1 MFYMVGTIL
10 VRLRSISKPF
20 QGLVVVFDTALSDAE
35 SFVCVCRPRIE
46 QWQVGKGQTVLGSVI
61 EEQVR
66 IHISKNTFDTRA
78 ILRLQVI
85 CNL

>member
-1 MFYMVGTIL
+1 MNMVETIP
-10 VRLRSISKPF
+10 VRLRHISNPF
-20 QGLVVVFDTALSDAE
+20 QGLVVVFDTVLCDAG
-35 SFVCVCRPRIE
+35 SFVCVCRPRVE

-66 IHISKNTFDTRA
+66 IHINKNTFDTRA